1 MTSGISKYTQ
11 SAQSV
16 QPHLSTARPRHPYA
30 FCQCDGDDC
39 AECRIEEKERIRTA
53 IIEAAAL
60 SKRIHAYRQCF
71 HIRFDSIPDVFSLFS
86 RQHPDRPACRGAC

>member
-1 MTSGISKYTQ
+1 MPSSISKYTQ

-30 FCQCDGDDC
+30 FCQCEGDDC
-39 AECRIEEKERIRTA
+39 AECRMEEKERIGQA
-53 IIEAAAL
+53 IVELAAL
-60 SKRIHAYRQCF
+60 RKQLHAYRQRS
-71 HIRFDSIPDVFSLFS
+71 HISLDSIPDVFSLFS